1 MVAKEMGRLRSRR
14 VRRRGWARKSG
25 FWVGLLMALVVI
37 LGLIPV
43 RLAISFYLA
52 PVPQAI
58 FVLDGNVQRVRFAA
72 KLWQSH
78 PHMDIWVSGV
88 GSDTRY
94 SKMLDQAGIPQ
105 SQIFYDVCATDT
117 VTNFTCPVGKLRRR
131 GLHHV
136 YLVTSD
142 YHMVRSRS
150 IATIVFG
157 SRGIVVTPLTVPSRG
172 MPPESRS
179 RVLRDCFR
187 SLLWLFTGWTGA
199 SLNPNL
205 PNYD

>member
-1 MVAKEMGRLRSRR
+1 MGRLRSRR